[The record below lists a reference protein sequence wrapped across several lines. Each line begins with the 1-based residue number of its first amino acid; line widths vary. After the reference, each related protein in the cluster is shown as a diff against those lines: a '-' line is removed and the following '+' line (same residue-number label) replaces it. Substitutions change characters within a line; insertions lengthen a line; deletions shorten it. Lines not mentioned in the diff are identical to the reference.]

1 MKGKIFTPEEASRM
15 IPLVRRIA
23 DDIVVAYRNVNAA
36 LQAFETAKT
45 RADEAEG
52 AESIRADQELRRA
65 DERVARELDRFQSL
79 IEEIESL
86 GGTVKDYESGAI
98 DFYGDVDGEIVYL
111 SWQRGEDHV
120 QYWHRLEDGLSDR
133 RLLPLASGASH

>member
-23 DDIVVAYRNVNAA
+23 DDIVAAYGNVNAA

-45 RADEAEG
+45 HADQADG
-52 AESIRADQELRRA
+52 AEAIRANQELRRA

-111 SWQRGEDHV
+111 SWQRGER
-120 QYWHRLEDGLSDR
+120 QIQFWHRLEDGLSER
-133 RLLPLASGASH
+133 RPLPVASSAAH